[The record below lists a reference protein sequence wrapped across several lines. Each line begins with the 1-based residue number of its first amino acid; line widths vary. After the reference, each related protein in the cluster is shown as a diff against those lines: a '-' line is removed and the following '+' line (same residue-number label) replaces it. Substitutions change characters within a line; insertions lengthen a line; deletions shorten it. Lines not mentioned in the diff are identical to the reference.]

1 MDRENARLARA
12 SHASAKLSIF
22 ASRHKFQ
29 AKYFQRKYICAAPS
43 AQSLRF
49 DITTLIRAYCLHHD
63 FN

>member
-29 AKYFQRKYICAAPS
+29 AKYFQRKYICAALS
-43 AQSLRF
+43 AQSLRC
-49 DITTLIRAYCLHHD
+49 DITIQIPTYCLHHD

>member
-22 ASRHKFQ
+22 ASRRKFQ
-29 AKYFQRKYICAAPS
+29 ATYFQRKYRCPAPS

-49 DITTLIRAYCLHHD
+49 DITTQILAYCLHHD

>member
-1 MDRENARLARA
+1 MDRGNARLARA

-22 ASRHKFQ
+22 ASLRKFQ
-29 AKYFQRKYICAAPS
+29 AKYFQRKYRSAAPS

-49 DITTLIRAYCLHHD
+49 DITTQIPTYCLHHD